1 MNALKLRLEK
11 LLQKVDRLSLRER
24 LFLFAALL
32 AVMSGG
38 WEALLATPLDVRE
51 QSAGDRINSLQERLG
66 TLNESIAVAAE
77 GMNQEDMPIE
87 LDRLN
92 TLRERVAK
100 GDNDVKLLT
109 SDLVDPKQ
117 MRSVLEELIR
127 RQSGLRLISA
137 TNLAPSP
144 LFEDA
149 TAEAEAETT
158 EGAPISDAPKIFRH
172 TLVLRLEGSYL
183 DCLAYL
189 QAIER
194 LPWHLYW
201 GRIEV
206 EMGTYPKN
214 AIVIELRTLSL
225 DQEWIGV

>member
-1 MNALKLRLEK
+1 
-11 LLQKVDRLSLRER
+11 
-24 LFLFAALL
+24 
-32 AVMSGG
+32 
-38 WEALLATPLDVRE
+38 
-51 QSAGDRINSLQERLG
+51 
-66 TLNESIAVAAE
+66 
-77 GMNQEDMPIE
+77 MNQDMPIE
-87 LDRLN
+87 LDRLR

-137 TNLAPSP
+137 TNLEPSP

-149 TAEAEAETT
+149 TASAEAEAT
-158 EGAPISDAPKIFRH
+158 EGAPTSNAPKVFRH

-189 QAIER
+189 QAVER

>member
-1 MNALKLRLEK
+1 MNALNPLKLRLEK

-32 AVMSGG
+32 TVMSGA

-51 QSAGDRINSLQERLG
+51 QAAGDRIASLQERLG
-66 TLNESIAVAAE
+66 TLNESITVAAE
-77 GMNQEDMPIE
+77 GMNQDMPLE
-87 LDRLN
+87 LDRLR

-117 MRSVLEELIR
+117 MRSVLEELIL

-137 TNLAPSP
+137 TNLEPRP

-149 TAEAEAETT
+149 MASTETEAGESA
-158 EGAPISDAPKIFRH
+158 APSDAPKIFRH
-172 TLVLRLEGSYL
+172 TLVL
-183 DCLAYL
+183 
-189 QAIER
+189 
-194 LPWHLYW
+194 
-201 GRIEV
+201 
-206 EMGTYPKN
+206 
-214 AIVIELRTLSL
+214 
-225 DQEWIGV
+225 

>member
-1 MNALKLRLEK
+1 VRQRLEK
-11 LLQKVDRLSLRER
+11 LLETVDRLTLRER
-24 LFLFAALL
+24 LSLFAALL
-32 AVMSGG
+32 AVMGG
-38 WEALLATPLDVRE
+38 AWEAMLAAPLDVHA
-51 QSAGDRINSLQERLG
+51 AGARIEALQQRLA
-66 TLNESIAVAAE
+66 TLNESIAAAAE
-77 GMNQEDMPIE
+77 GENQDMPIE

-92 TLRERVAK
+92 SLRDRVAK
-100 GDNDVKLLT
+100 GDAEVKLLT

-137 TNLAPSP
+137 TNLAPQP

-149 TAEAEAETT
+149 AAPAGEGETT
-158 EGAPISDAPKIFRH
+158 EPPPVSDAPKLFRH
-172 TLVLRLEGSYL
+172 TLVLKLEGSYL
-183 DCLAYL
+183 DCVAYL
-189 QAIER
+189 EAVER
-194 LPWHLYW
+194 LPWRLYW

-206 EMGTYPKN
+206 ESGDYPKN